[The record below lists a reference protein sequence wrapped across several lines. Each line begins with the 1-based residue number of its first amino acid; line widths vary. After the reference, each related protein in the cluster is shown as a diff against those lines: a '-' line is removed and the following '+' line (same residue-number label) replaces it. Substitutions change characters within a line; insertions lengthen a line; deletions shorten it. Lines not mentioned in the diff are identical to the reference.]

1 MTVNMT
7 EIDSVDLLT
16 LLRVVKEG
24 LEELFPGSLWVR
36 AEIAS
41 VQVKSNG
48 HCYLEL
54 CQSSDN
60 GAVAKAKA
68 IIWRNNYLLLSRFFR
83 EAAGGDI
90 RPGISVLVRAQVNY
104 SELYGLSL
112 IIDDIDPAVTLGE
125 AELKRRKTI
134 EQLTEEGLIDRQHQ
148 LELPDLPCRLAV
160 ISARDAAGYGDFRRH
175 LLENDYGFSYDVT
188 LFEAVMQG
196 ESAPESIAD
205 ALAAVEVS
213 REKYDAVLIL
223 RGGGS
228 ALDLACFDDYGLC
241 LTIASCPVPVLTA
254 IGHDRDNHV
263 ADLVA
268 YESVKTPTALAD
280 VFIDAF
286 TAEDERITS
295 YSTRLRLAFQSKIS
309 MMSSKLDLLQSR
321 IRSADPRRILERGYS
336 LVAGADGVVCKSAA
350 GLAAG
355 DVLKIYFSDG
365 EVTVKVQ

>member
-1 MTVNMT
+1 M
-7 EIDSVDLLT
+7 EPVDLLT
-16 LLRVVKEG
+16 LQLQVREG
-24 LEELFPGSLWVR
+24 LEELFPDGVWVR

-54 CQSSDN
+54 CQGSER
-60 GAVAKAKA
+60 GVVAKAKA
-68 IIWRNNYLLLSRFFR
+68 IIWRNNYLQLSRFFR
-83 EAAGGDI
+83 ESAGGDL
-90 RPGISVLVRAQVNY
+90 RPGISILVRAQVNY

-112 IIDDIDPAVTLGE
+112 IIDDLDPAVTLGE

-134 EQLTEEGLIDRQHQ
+134 EKLAEEGLIDRQSG
-148 LELPDLPCRLAV
+148 LEMSVLPYRLAV
-160 ISARDAAGYGDFRRH
+160 VSARDAAGYGDFRRH
-175 LLENDYGFSYDVT
+175 LSENEYGFVFDVT
-188 LFEAVMQG
+188 LFEAAMQG

-205 ALAAVEVS
+205 ALAVIETS
-213 REKYDAVLIL
+213 QERFDAVLIL

-241 LTIASCPVPVLTA
+241 FAIATCPIPVFTA
-254 IGHDRDNHV
+254 IGHDRDSHV

-268 YESVKTPTALAD
+268 HESVKTPTALAD

-286 TAEDERITS
+286 AAEDERITS

-309 MMSSKLDLLQSR
+309 AMSSNLDILQSR
-321 IRSADPRRILERGYS
+321 IRSADPRKVLERGYS
-336 LVAGADGVVCKSAA
+336 LVAGPDGVVRKSAA
-350 GLAAG
+350 GLVSG